1 MPANRANGHTKDGR
15 FPETPTEHPN
25 KGANLRVGDGWLI
38 NGRRRR
44 SQWEEEEK
52 QERRRRRGRRRRRD
66 GSRVIMGEHEGEDE
80 GCGRKGR
87 EGERGG

>member
-1 MPANRANGHTKDGR
+1 MVDKR
-15 FPETPTEHPN
+15 
-25 KGANLRVGDGWLI
+25 
-38 NGRRRR
+38 
-44 SQWEEEEK
+44 EEEEEPQEDEEK
-52 QERRRRRGRRRRRD
+52 QERRRRRGRKRRRD